1 MVKRHAQGTYFFFWY
16 HFLIE
21 LWCQWHSIIA
31 LRSTKIS
38 RDIHGNSQTESK
50 NGYIFC
56 LVWQW
61 LAFPIWNP
69 VCLLYPAKHLKRR
82 WKTKVRILPL
92 DNSHIPSLFPQIFF
106 LSFACCKPTSEE
118 QEEEEMSFWLRKN
131 SLLIERRYIWSGKH
145 RGDIRTMI
153 LRLKY
158 HWWGW
163 QSFQNNDNAFFF
175 FLMMGQI
182 TEMVWELGS
191 ELILIHAYINLG
203 VFLITFWSSKKH
215 IFWQIYVCP
224 VSMALLISSWIIE
237 QFLLVSPWLECKT

>member
-1 MVKRHAQGTYFFFWY
+1 MVRWHTKGTYSFFWY

-21 LWCQWHSIIA
+21 LWCQWCSIIA
-31 LRSTKIS
+31 LRSTKFS
-38 RDIHGNSQTESK
+38 RDIHGNSLTESK

-69 VCLLYPAKHLKRR
+69 VCLLYPGKHLNRQ

-92 DNSHIPSLFPQIFF
+92 YNSHIPTLSPQIFF
-106 LSFACCKPTSEE
+106 LSFACYKPTSEE
-118 QEEEEMSFWLRKN
+118 HEEEMSFWPRRN

-158 HWWGW
+158 LWWVTK
-163 QSFQNNDNAFFF
+163 
-175 FLMMGQI
+175 LP
-182 TEMVWELGS
+182 
-191 ELILIHAYINLG
+191 
-203 VFLITFWSSKKH
+203 K
-215 IFWQIYVCP
+215 
-224 VSMALLISSWIIE
+224 
-237 QFLLVSPWLECKT
+237 